1 LQEFHCKAY
10 KATERKELISLL
22 NEFLDSSI
30 VLPPCDWEREEL
42 LSLRELKEKSEQIK
56 RRKTRAASQKGIILL
71 VNSCL
76 AIIDI
81 DHCRLIY

>member
-1 LQEFHCKAY
+1 MQEFHCKAY
-10 KATERKELISLL
+10 KVTERKELIRLL

-56 RRKTRAASQKGIILL
+56 RRKTRAATQKEGIIF
-71 VNSCL
+71 VVE
-76 AIIDI
+76 
-81 DHCRLIY
+81 RYFFFF

>member
-1 LQEFHCKAY
+1 
-10 KATERKELISLL
+10 L

-56 RRKTRAASQKGIILL
+56 RRKTSAASQKGKILS
-71 VNSCL
+71 VIGMDQSFISN
-76 AIIDI
+76 
-81 DHCRLIY
+81 R

>member
-56 RRKTRAASQKGIILL
+56 RRKIRAAAQKGW
-71 VNSCL
+71 
-76 AIIDI
+76 
-81 DHCRLIY
+81 LIY

>member
-1 LQEFHCKAY
+1 MLFLWQEFHCKAY

-56 RRKTRAASQKGIILL
+56 RRKTRAAAKIGRTYYFITFFF
-71 VNSCL
+71 V
-76 AIIDI
+76 
-81 DHCRLIY
+81 

>member
-1 LQEFHCKAY
+1 MQEFHCKAY

-56 RRKTRAASQKGIILL
+56 RRKTRAAAQKSIFIYEILIL
-71 VNSCL
+71 YLYTNTL
-76 AIIDI
+76 
-81 DHCRLIY
+81 L

>member
-1 LQEFHCKAY
+1 MQEFHCKAY

-56 RRKTRAASQKGIILL
+56 QRKTRAAAQKGIFIYELLILH
-71 VNSCL
+71 
-76 AIIDI
+76 IY
-81 DHCRLIY
+81 LIHFYDGF